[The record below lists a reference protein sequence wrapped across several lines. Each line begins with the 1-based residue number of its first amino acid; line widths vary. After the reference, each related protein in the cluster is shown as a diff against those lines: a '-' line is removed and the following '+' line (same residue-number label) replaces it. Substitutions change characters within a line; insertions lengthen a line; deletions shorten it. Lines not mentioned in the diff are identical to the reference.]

1 MKEFSIHSYSQMQVS
16 LVNEK
21 AKEDQRAFFRECEEN
36 YQKQVET
43 AASLCQG
50 EKQMI
55 LLAGPSASGKT
66 TTAHKIAKTIIAQ
79 GRKAEVVSLDDF
91 YRNRAEIP
99 LCEDGKPDLE
109 SVYALDLKVMEKCFR
124 ELLETGEAMIPQYD
138 FHVSRRAEE
147 WRKVYCSP
155 GQILVVE
162 GIHGLNPEVLK
173 TLDDQKVIKMYV
185 SARTKYM
192 DGSENALI
200 PKQLRLIRRM
210 VRDYKFRNT
219 APQITISLWENVC
232 SGERNYI
239 NPYRDGADYK
249 IDSAMDYEPGVYRS
263 ILQPFLE
270 ESLKN
275 ERVNGRDFQGVEK
288 LPEQDEILD
297 RLMRDLARFAPL
309 PETLIPEDSVVRE
322 FLG

>member
-1 MKEFSIHSYSQMQVS
+1 MKEFSTHSYSQMQVA

-21 AKEDQRAFFRECEEN
+21 AEKLQQDFFLDCERS
-36 YQKQVET
+36 YQQQVET

-91 YRNRAEIP
+91 YRNRADIP

-109 SVYALDLKVMEKCFR
+109 SVYALDLDIMEKCFR
-124 ELLETGEAMIPQYD
+124 QLLDTGEALIPCYD

-162 GIHGLNPEVLK
+162 GIHGLNPEILR
-173 TLDDQKVIKMYV
+173 TLDSHKVVKMYV

-192 DGSENALI
+192 DGEQNALI

-210 VRDYKFRNT
+210 VRDYKFRST
-219 APQITISLWENVC
+219 APQVTISLWENVC

-270 ESLKN
+270 ESLKSGG
-275 ERVNGRDFQGVEK
+275 ESGRQFNGVEV
-288 LPEQDEILD
+288 LPEQDAILD
-297 RLMRDLARFAPL
+297 RLIRALAQFVPL
-309 PETLIPEDSVVRE
+309 SESMIPKDSVVRE